1 MYNIVYNI
9 YYLYVKYDVHKC
21 VYVYTVY
28 VCVCYMFGVT
38 VRYDGRAL
46 IRFCEA
52 ESIQRIRSS

>member
-9 YYLYVKYDVHKC
+9 IHYLYVKYDVHKC
-21 VYVYTVY
+21 VYVYIDIY
-28 VCVCYMFGVT
+28 VCYMFGIT
-38 VRYDGRAL
+38 IRYDGRAL